1 MNKSITLL
9 MISLMLAAV
18 VFAGCA
24 APGAPAASQ
33 PAAPATE
40 APAAAPTAT
49 AQPEPTSTT
58 APTATV
64 PPAATTAPSEAA
76 PEAPTA
82 TAQPDPTEAPA
93 EPTAQPAAAAVFA
106 IVPAESEA
114 RFKIN
119 EVLRGNPKLVIGAT
133 SEVAGQLTVDPANP
147 GATQVSE
154 ITVNAGALATDEN
167 MRNRAIRN
175 FILNTGQFPSV
186 TFVPTELTGL
196 PASAA
201 VGQPFSFKI
210 AGDLTIRDVTRPV
223 VWDATVTPESETRIK
238 GLATATVPL
247 ADFNLSIPDVP
258 FVANVDDQVVLELDF
273 VAAAS

>member
-1 MNKSITLL
+1 MTSLL
-9 MISLMLAAV
+9 LAAV

-24 APGAPAASQ
+24 GSDAPATSQ

-64 PPAATTAPSEAA
+64 PPAATAAPAEAA

-82 TAQPDPTEAPA
+82 TTEPA
-93 EPTAQPAAAAVFA
+93 EQPAVAAVFA

-147 GATQVSE
+147 DATQIGE

-223 VWDATVTPESETRIK
+223 VWEATVTPESETRIV

-258 FVANVDDQVVLELDF
+258 FVANVDDAVVLELDF
-273 VAAAS
+273 VAQSGS